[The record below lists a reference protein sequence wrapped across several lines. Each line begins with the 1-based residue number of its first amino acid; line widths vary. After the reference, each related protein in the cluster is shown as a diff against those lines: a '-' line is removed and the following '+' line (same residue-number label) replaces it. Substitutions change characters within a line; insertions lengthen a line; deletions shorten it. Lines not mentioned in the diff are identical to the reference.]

1 MYSRL
6 DGWIW
11 DSLFLSFLL
20 FSGVNTARAQVGQD
34 DGPVVA
40 EVQEGKRS
48 GSINYVIGNKLYI
61 KESIYNE
68 NLLAHCIHKRRGCR
82 ARATLCKDTLEVKSS
97 SKHSCDTD
105 AIHIAKAQLENKMK
119 KMAEETS
126 LSLRQI
132 FDDISQENPV
142 AAAKISWTT
151 IESAMTKRRQRN
163 TLVLWST

>member
-1 MYSRL
+1 MGELNIDKDVRL
-6 DGWIW
+6 VFA
-11 DSLFLSFLL
+11 SPFLARGKTTSFFSSSPFLL
-20 FSGVNTARAQVGQD
+20 FSGVNAARAQVGQD

-105 AIHIAKAQLENKMK
+105 AIHIAKGH
-119 KMAEETS
+119 S
-126 LSLRQI
+126 Y
-132 FDDISQENPV
+132 SQGTVGEQDE
-142 AAAKISWTT
+142 KDG
-151 IESAMTKRRQRN
+151 
-163 TLVLWST
+163 